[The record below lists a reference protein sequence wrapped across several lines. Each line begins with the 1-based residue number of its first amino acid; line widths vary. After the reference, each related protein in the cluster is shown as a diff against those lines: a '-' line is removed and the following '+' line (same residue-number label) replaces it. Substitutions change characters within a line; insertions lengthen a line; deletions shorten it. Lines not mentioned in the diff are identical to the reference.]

1 MHRLRICVLAVLCL
15 AGLSATS
22 GLVGAQQ
29 GGTPRTYTVKKGD
42 TLWDIAKALLGD
54 SYLWPEIYRLNTG
67 TIEDPHWIYPG
78 EVLRLPGA
86 GAPAPQ
92 QAVAPGAA
100 PAAGPP
106 EPARRPG
113 LRATIF
119 DPRTRT
125 VAARKRENL
134 VIGARSTA
142 VRAGEYEASPFMWSV
157 GGPRDAGQVQLTAE
171 SQGIAL
177 TLENRP
183 LQIREPLF
191 VRLPKGMRGELG
203 ERLLAYR
210 LGAIVGGQGQVV
222 IPTGTLRLISNGKDG
237 IAQARVMHQFED
249 VLTGQGVIPLD
260 TLAMPL
266 NTFPKSV
273 ESGLGTKV
281 TWLHNQPVLPTTSHY
296 LIFSA
301 GAKDGLAP
309 GDQLALLREHSAV
322 TGGPKRSDE
331 AVAVAQVTRVTPW
344 GASAIIISQQQV
356 GIIEGMHAQLTA
368 KMP

>member
-15 AGLSATS
+15 AGLAAAPALT
-22 GLVGAQQ
+22 GAQQ

-86 GAPAPQ
+86 GAPAAQ
-92 QAVAPGAA
+92 QAVVPGAT
-100 PAAGPP
+100 PA

-113 LRATIF
+113 LRMTIF
-119 DPRTRT
+119 DPRSRT
-125 VAARKRENL
+125 IAPRQRENL

-142 VRAGEYEASPFMWSV
+142 VRAGEYEASPFMWRV

-171 SQGIAL
+171 SQGIAM

-183 LQIREPLF
+183 LQLREPVF
-191 VRLPKGMRGELG
+191 VRIPKGMRGEIG

-210 LGAIVGGQGQVV
+210 LGAIVDGQGQVV
-222 IPTGTLRLISNGKDG
+222 IPTGTLRLISNAKDG
-237 IAQARVMHQFED
+237 VAQARVMLQFED
-249 VLTGQGVIPLD
+249 VHTGQGAIPLD
-260 TLAMPL
+260 SLVMPL
-266 NTFPKSV
+266 NTFPKRV
-273 ESGLGTKV
+273 ESGLATKV
-281 TWLHNQPVLPTTSHY
+281 TWLHNEPVLPTTSHY

-322 TGGPKRSDE
+322 TGGRKRSDE
-331 AVAVAQVTRVTPW
+331 EVAVAQVTRVTPW
-344 GASAIIISQQQV
+344 GASAIIINQQQV
-356 GIIEGMHAQLTA
+356 GIVEGMHAQLTA